1 VANVSPE
8 HPRAAAHAAA
18 LRQAALLRLSTA
30 LAGVTDEDVV
40 CACVADGLRDREL
53 GYDML
58 GIFLL
63 DPVTG
68 DRVLRASRGWP
79 GAEPG
84 LRVPVGVGISH
95 HAIVDRRLHYTARV
109 TEEPGYLPSLN
120 SGAEIDVPLLNGDEV
135 LGVLVVESEQP
146 DAFGDDDFQILTAAA
161 THTGIAIGRARLLAA
176 ERRRADEQQ
185 ALLETI
191 TDLSGRL
198 ELGKLLDAVLARAC
212 RLSGAAG
219 GELGTYDPATGEITI
234 VANHNMQE
242 SSLGSRLRAGEGAMG
257 HVVQTGELM
266 VIPDYQEWAGRSDQY
281 ARIDARAVI
290 VAPLRIGDKPVGA
303 INVWHERADL
313 RFSEADVRLIHLF
326 GQPAAI
332 AIENAGLYSDAQR
345 QRQYLEAVMHNSP
358 TAIVTLDLSADVVAA
373 NPAFEK
379 LFGYALADIVGRNLD
394 ELITTAEQRAEAVAY
409 TRQARH
415 EAAHGIVER
424 CRSDGTTVE
433 VELLAVRVEQA
444 GVPVGMMALYHDVT
458 ALLEA
463 QRAAQAADR
472 SKSHFLAN
480 MSHELRTPLNAII
493 GYSEILQEEAAE
505 DGSDGYLPDLQKIHS
520 AGRHLLALINDILDL
535 SRVES
540 GRMELF
546 VEAVDVRTL
555 LRDVETTIHPLIAR
569 QGNTLTV
576 HAADDVGTLHCDG
589 TKLKQVLL
597 NLLSNASKFTEH
609 GQITLAARHA
619 GAAGETLEFRVRDS
633 GIGMTPEQSAR
644 VFEPFVQAEASTSA
658 RFGGTGLGLAISRRF
673 CRLMGGD
680 IAVESV
686 PGEGSTFTVTLPVGE
701 ATAQQEVSSAAAGR
715 AAGEEPRA
723 GMAASAA
730 PTEAASDA
738 TGNAA
743 APLVLIID
751 DDASASAL
759 VARQLVREGYRVRMA
774 STGEDGLQ
782 LAREVRPDA
791 ITLDVLMPGLDG
803 WSVLQRLKAEPELA
817 GIPVVM
823 ISVLDEKPLGFS
835 LGASGYLT
843 KPVDRNALGELLGRV
858 LPGGVAARVLIVED
872 DEVAREVL
880 RRAVES
886 EGYRVQEASNGR
898 TGLECALRE
907 APDLV
912 LLDLMM
918 PEVDGFEFLDGL
930 RANPGTAGVPVIVVT
945 AQDLTPQDRL
955 RLSGG
960 VQHILEKQR
969 LRGDELSGRLREL
982 LRPHAAHPALVA
994 PEGDA

>member
-1 VANVSPE
+1 VAKASPE
-8 HPRAAAHAAA
+8 HPQASAHAAV

-40 CACVADGLRDREL
+40 CVCVADGLRDREL

-63 DPVTG
+63 DPATG
-68 DRVLRASRGWP
+68 DRILRASRGWP

-95 HAIVDRRLHYTARV
+95 QAIMDRRLHYTARV
-109 TEEPGYLPSLN
+109 ADEPSYLPTLN
-120 SGAEIDVPLLNGDEV
+120 SGAEIDIPLLDGEEV

-146 DAFGDDDFQILTAAA
+146 DAFGEEDFQILTAAA
-161 THTGIAIGRARLLAA
+161 THAGIAIGRARLLAA

-191 TDLSGRL
+191 TDLSGKL
-198 ELGKLLDAVLARAC
+198 ELGRLLEAVLARAC
-212 RLSGAAG
+212 RLIGAAG
-219 GELGTYDPATGEITI
+219 GELGTYEPATGEITI
-234 VANHNMQE
+234 VANHNMRE
-242 SSLGSRLRAGEGAMG
+242 TSLGARLRAGEGAMG
-257 HVVQTGELM
+257 HVVRTGELM

-290 VAPLRIGDKPVGA
+290 VAPLRIGEKPVGA

-358 TAIVTLDLSADVVAA
+358 TAIVTLDLAANVVAA

-379 LFGYALADIVGRNLD
+379 LFGYALADITGRNLD
-394 ELITTAEQRAEAVAY
+394 ELITTPEQRAEAVAY
-409 TRQARH
+409 TLQARD
-415 EAAHGIVER
+415 EGAHGIVER

-433 VELLAVRVEQA
+433 VELLAVRVEQG
-444 GVPVGMMALYHDVT
+444 GVPVGMMALYHDVST
-458 ALLEA
+458 LLEA

-493 GYSEILQEEAAE
+493 GYSEILQEEAVE
-505 DGSDGYLPDLQKIHS
+505 DGNDSYVPDLQKIHS

-535 SRVES
+535 SKVES

-546 VEAVDVRTL
+546 LENVDMRSL

-569 QGNTLTV
+569 QGNILSV
-576 HAADDVGTLHCDG
+576 HIADDIGSFHCDG

-597 NLLSNASKFTEH
+597 NLLSNASKFTDH
-609 GQITLAARHA
+609 GQIALTAARAHD
-619 GAAGETLEFRVRDS
+619 GRSMEFRVRDS
-633 GIGMTPEQSAR
+633 GIGMTTDQSAR
-644 VFEPFVQAEASTSA
+644 IFEPFVQAEASTAS
-658 RFGGTGLGLAISRRF
+658 RFGGTGLGLAITRRF

-680 IAVESV
+680 IEVEST
-686 PGEGSTFTVTLPVGE
+686 PGEGSIFTVTLPPQTPTEQQDGLSAPAAGAARDGAPGMPTSTAGE
-701 ATAQQEVSSAAAGR
+701 AGGGA
-715 AAGEEPRA
+715 
-723 GMAASAA
+723 
-730 PTEAASDA
+730 
-738 TGNAA
+738 AA
-743 APLVLIID
+743 APLVLVID
-751 DDASASAL
+751 DDASAAAL
-759 VARQLVREGYRVRMA
+759 VARHLLREGYRVRLA
-774 STGEDGLQ
+774 ATGEDGLL
-782 LAREVRPDA
+782 LARELQPDI
-791 ITLDVLMPGLDG
+791 ITLDVLMPGLGG
-803 WSVLQRLKAEPELA
+803 WSVLQRLKDDPELA

-835 LGASGYLT
+835 LGAAGYLT
-843 KPVDRNALGELLGRV
+843 KPVDRTALAELLGRV
-858 LPGGVAARVLIVED
+858 LPRGGAARVLIVED
-872 DEVAREVL
+872 DDTARHLL
-880 RRAVES
+880 RRVVES
-886 EGYRVQEASNGR
+886 QGYRVEEAGNGR
-898 TGLECALRE
+898 IGLDCVGRE
-907 APDLV
+907 TPDLV

-930 RANPGTAGVPVIVVT
+930 RADPATRHVPVIVVT
-945 AQDLTPQDRL
+945 AQDLTPEDRL
-955 RLSGG
+955 RLDGG
-960 VQHILEKQR
+960 VQYIMEKQR

-982 LRPHAAHPALVA
+982 LRPQVTEGLGDGPAVVR
-994 PEGDA
+994 